1 MRLNEQ
7 IEIERKNK
15 GLSKKKLVQ
24 IIEESIGLT
33 FQVETIKRWETGTSS
48 IDPKV
53 LAFLSELYDVSIE
66 DLVSVEIE
74 PTMNNGE
81 RYYRFGK
88 DISDYC
94 SIENITEFVNKYE
107 VVQSNDWVV
116 TPKYDLIMRCYEDHL
131 KVEDDSYYN
140 CKAAYDICKRWMVD
154 NNRSYNEEQLY
165 RRIYDDSAG
174 YLGIKEKRDPVNHL
188 DLLEE
193 LETVLHDIGGY
204 LELFDIGGFDRWEY
218 I

>member
-1 MRLNEQ
+1 M
-7 IEIERKNK
+7 
-15 GLSKKKLVQ
+15 
-24 IIEESIGLT
+24 
-33 FQVETIKRWETGTSS
+33 ETIKRWESGTSS

-66 DLVSVEIE
+66 DLVSEEIE
-74 PTMNNGE
+74 PIMNNGE

-94 SIENITEFVNKYE
+94 SVENIAEFVNKYE
-107 VVQSNDWVV
+107 VVQSSDWVV

-131 KVEDDSYYN
+131 KIEDNGYYN
-140 CKAAYDICKRWMVD
+140 CTAAYDICKRWMVD
-154 NNRSYNEEQLY
+154 NKRSYNEEELH

-174 YLGIKEKRDPVNHL
+174 YLGVKEKRDPVNHL

-193 LETVLHDIGGY
+193 LEAVLHDICGY

>member
-33 FQVETIKRWETGTSS
+33 FQVETIKRWELGTSS

-66 DLVSVEIE
+66 DLVSEEIE
-74 PTMNNGE
+74 PIMNNGE

-94 SIENITEFVNKYE
+94 SVENIAEFVNKYE
-107 VVQSNDWVV
+107 VVQSSDWVV

-131 KVEDDSYYN
+131 KIEDNGYYN
-140 CKAAYDICKRWMVD
+140 CTAAYDFCKRWMVD
-154 NNRSYNEEQLY
+154 NKRSYNEEELH

-174 YLGIKEKRDPVNHL
+174 YLGVKEKRDPVNHL

-193 LETVLHDIGGY
+193 FGQMSIK
-204 LELFDIGGFDRWEY
+204 
-218 I
+218 